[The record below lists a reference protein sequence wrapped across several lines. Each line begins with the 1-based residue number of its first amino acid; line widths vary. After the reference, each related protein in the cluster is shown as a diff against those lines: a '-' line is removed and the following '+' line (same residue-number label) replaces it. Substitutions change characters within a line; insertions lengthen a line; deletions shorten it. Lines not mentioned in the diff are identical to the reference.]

1 MSLVG
6 RAMFSLV
13 NWRARRG
20 IAADDANGRSTGVR
34 GETYA
39 YWFLR
44 RHGYVMVARNYRV
57 PGLHGEIDLIG
68 YDRGQLVF
76 VEVKT
81 RTGQDSQPEDAITP
95 EKRRV
100 LVRMAQAFLAERRIH
115 NATWRFDVIAIRGRA
130 GRAPEIRLHKNAFG
144 ASG

>member
-20 IAADDANGRSTGVR
+20 IAADGADGRVTGVR
-34 GETYA
+34 GETCA
-39 YWFLR
+39 YWYLR
-44 RHGYVMVARNYRV
+44 RHGYVMIARNYRV
-57 PGLHGEIDLIG
+57 PGLRGEIDLIG
-68 YDRGQLVF
+68 YDRGELVF

-81 RTGQDSQPEDAITP
+81 RTGRDSQPEDAITP
-95 EKRRV
+95 EKRHV
-100 LVRMAQAFLAERRIH
+100 LIRMAQAFLADRRIKD
-115 NATWRFDVIAIRGRA
+115 AAWRFDVVAILGRA